1 MGRRILD
8 DNLSLSLKLHP
19 VLYLSFVALGVVAS
33 IAIITSLCSILTFWK
48 KPSSKKQGTNLP
60 APAAQEPQAEE
71 EAPVKEVPLPPAM
84 QYQGNESYVS
94 VNLKRAA
101 SERKMSLSSLSKK
114 FSRTLSAAR
123 MERSLSSLSKKLPRT
138 LSAARMG
145 RDHLMMRG
153 THQKEDSVWM
163 KTIILGEKCQVPEDE
178 EEAVIYEKK
187 GKKVEAYHPRTKS
200 SMSFSNISSIS
211 IDADELPPQRVTQ

>member
-1 MGRRILD
+1 MGRRIPD

-33 IAIITSLCSILTFWK
+33 ITIVTSLCSILTFWK
-48 KPSSKKQGTNLP
+48 KPSSKRQGKNLP
-60 APAAQEPQAEE
+60 AASAPEPQAEE
-71 EAPVKEVPLPPAM
+71 EAAVKELPLPPAM

-101 SERKMSLSSLSKK
+101 SERKMSLRSLSKK
-114 FSRTLSAAR
+114 V
-123 MERSLSSLSKKLPRT
+123 PRT

-145 RDHLMMRG
+145 RDHLMMKG
-153 THQKEDSVWM
+153 THQQEDSVWM
-163 KTIILGEKCQVPEDE
+163 KTIILGGKCQVPEDE

-200 SMSFSNISSIS
+200 STSFSNISSIS
-211 IDADELPPQRVTQ
+211 IDADELAPQRHNEEQNLNKS